1 MVIPPSQL
9 LPRMKPFIPDTG
21 GKTLGDMDAELM
33 LNSGC

>member
-9 LPRMKPFIPDTG
+9 LPRMKPFIPDAG
-21 GKTLGDMDAELM
+21 DRTLGDVDAELI